1 MDKYTERII
10 KWYLQ
15 QGKQHKVCAA
25 ALGDGQM
32 LLYGPTAGYVIPWDL
47 DVSLQITDW
56 TRTVPRLWSEQAPLS
71 DRHTILLPDKAERL
85 MIGFRERVTQTFIN
99 ADPDSEDPVIRRVM
113 RADLMRANGIRS
125 YAESPA
131 HNVIAYTDGWK
142 PVAIFAQIV
151 RR

>member
-71 DRHTILLPDKAERL
+71 YRHTILLPDKAHGQLLRSAAAIYERSWQML
-85 MIGFRERVTQTFIN
+85 LRQLNRLWMSARLILKNLTRLLQRLLGEVILYER
-99 ADPDSEDPVIRRVM
+99 PRVFC
-113 RADLMRANGIRS
+113 
-125 YAESPA
+125 PA
-131 HNVIAYTDGWK
+131 GAL
-142 PVAIFAQIV
+142 
-151 RR
+151 

>member
-71 DRHTILLPDKAERL
+71 CRGQFSSPCTNFFPQFRHHA
-85 MIGFRERVTQTFIN
+85 Q
-99 ADPDSEDPVIRRVM
+99 S
-113 RADLMRANGIRS
+113 
-125 YAESPA
+125 
-131 HNVIAYTDGWK
+131 
-142 PVAIFAQIV
+142 IF
-151 RR
+151 